1 MIQRNLEKVKK
12 EKEKQKRNNIT
23 NLDEN
28 IEKVYTNIKSVPS
41 YSKKIIDFLRK
52 KESSSLFRQV
62 RHKFPRRKIKSYFP
76 YQMMMT
82 DTINYRNYSDSNRN
96 YKYIMVLIDV
106 FSKMAWTF
114 PMQRMKEADSM
125 IAMESMLKQVPE
137 NPHVIISDRGT
148 EYYNSKMKTLFE
160 RLGIKHY
167 SLQGKHKAC
176 IAERFIKTIKGRLE
190 KYFWETK
197 TRNWIDVLQSFTSNY
212 NSTYHRSIKMS
223 PIEVNDDN
231 RKIVFKNL
239 YPKLTMKINPRL
251 KIGDQVRLLRTKGLF
266 EKGYSRS
273 WTTSLFTVTK
283 TFSEGT
289 VDFYSIRDSSGIV
302 LPRKKYYWELNLV
315 SRDDN

>member
-1 MIQRNLEKVKK
+1 
-12 EKEKQKRNNIT
+12 
-23 NLDEN
+23 
-28 IEKVYTNIKSVPS
+28 
-41 YSKKIIDFLRK
+41 
-52 KESSSLFRQV
+52 
-62 RHKFPRRKIKSYFP
+62 
-76 YQMMMT
+76 
-82 DTINYRNYSDSNRN
+82 
-96 YKYIMVLIDV
+96 
-106 FSKMAWTF
+106 
-114 PMQRMKEADSM
+114 
-125 IAMESMLKQVPE
+125 
-137 NPHVIISDRGT
+137 
-148 EYYNSKMKTLFE
+148 
-160 RLGIKHY
+160 
-167 SLQGKHKAC
+167 
-176 IAERFIKTIKGRLE
+176 
-190 KYFWETK
+190 
-197 TRNWIDVLQSFTSNY
+197 
-212 NSTYHRSIKMS
+212 MS